1 MDHSINQQHQQ
12 TEKQLTL
19 TASKVDP
26 MAIKLEI
33 KRAQYHT
40 LRGDL
45 IFGNAGRRVD
55 VGGAALAID
64 VE

>member
-1 MDHSINQQHQQ
+1 MKVVS
-12 TEKQLTL
+12 TLTL

-26 MAIKLEI
+26 IAIKLEI

-45 IFGNAGRRVD
+45 KFVLANAGDDRRVLGVD
-55 VGGAALAID
+55 AALAID